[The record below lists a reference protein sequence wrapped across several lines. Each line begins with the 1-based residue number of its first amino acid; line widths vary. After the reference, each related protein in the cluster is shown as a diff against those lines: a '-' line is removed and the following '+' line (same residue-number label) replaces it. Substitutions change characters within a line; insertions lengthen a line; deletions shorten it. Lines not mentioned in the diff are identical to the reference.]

1 MGNWRVALLLLE
13 DELEVSVSEKSGL
26 FDPTET
32 YRLLTRPA
40 DASHSEKR
48 KTKKFF
54 LRMKSKSLFTTEEGS
69 VSDDL
74 VYQFPTPL
82 LFVFHHG

>member
-32 YRLLTRPA
+32 YRLLTRPTVE
-40 DASHSEKR
+40 ASHSEKR
-48 KTKKFF
+48 KT
-54 LRMKSKSLFTTEEGS
+54 
-69 VSDDL
+69 
-74 VYQFPTPL
+74 
-82 LFVFHHG
+82 